1 MLPDL
6 LRPGLDLVFVG
17 TAVADRSSEVGHYY
31 AGPGNAFWQLLAE
44 SAITPRRVEPRE
56 DAMLLEFGVGLT
68 DLVKKR
74 SASTDAVLVDDDFDV
89 GDFVR
94 RIELHAPRCV
104 AFHGKTAARAFRG
117 VSSSASQP
125 LGTQAWSVAASCVF
139 VVPSASG
146 SNRRRSYDGLETR
159 LEWFQAL
166 HRSVWPHG
174 AA

>member
-1 MLPDL
+1 LLPDL
-6 LRPGLDLVFVG
+6 VRPGLDLVFVG
-17 TAVADRSSEVGHYY
+17 TAVADRSAEVGHYY
-31 AGPGNAFWQLLAE
+31 AGPGNSFWQLLAE
-44 SAITPRRVEPRE
+44 SSITPRRIEPRD
-56 DAMLLEFGVGLT
+56 DATLLEFGVGLT

-94 RIELHAPRCV
+94 RIQSHEPRWV
-104 AFHGKTAARAFRG
+104 AFHGKTAARVFGG

-125 LGTQAWSVAASCVF
+125 LGPQAWSVAASRVF

-159 LEWFQAL
+159 LEWFQTL
-166 HRSVWPHG
+166 QRSVWPEQ